1 MLSVKIKYRKFAE
14 IRLIKNAERGMA
26 NFTHLHV
33 HTQYSILDGACE
45 IGKLVKQTKELG
57 MDSLA
62 ITDHGNMYGVLDF
75 RNKCVKNGVKPIL
88 GCEMYVAPGSRFDKK
103 PMPSGARQRNNH
115 LILLAK
121 NMEGYQNLI
130 KLDSLAFED
139 EAFHYKPRID
149 KELLFK
155 YSKGLICSSACLA
168 GVIPQLLLNGEDEK
182 AEAMAL
188 EYKEVFGDDYYIEVQ
203 RHLINAD
210 QKIVDPKLITLAKKL
225 DIKLLATN
233 DVHFIHKEDFEGHR
247 ILLCVNTG
255 KKLSEETK
263 MTYTGEEWLKS
274 PQQME
279 ELFKDIPESI
289 SNTQEVVDKVEV
301 YELERKPILPV
312 FDIPESFGKLD
323 DYYEKY
329 PIDKVKEDLEQSL
342 IKRNKLSLD
351 ATQEEKAKAVDK
363 TLKDKG
369 GYEKQV
375 RTIFDFE
382 YLRYLTYE
390 GAKKRYGEP
399 LTKEVIERIDTELD
413 TIGWMGFPGYFLI
426 VQDFINYSRNNLGVV
441 VGPGRGSAAGS
452 VVAYCLGIT
461 QIEPMKYDLLF
472 ERFLN
477 PDRIS
482 LPDIDVDFDDEGREK
497 TLHYVQQKYGVTHV
511 AQITTFGSMAAKS
524 AIKDVARVLDLP
536 LADSNRLAGYVPSKP
551 GTTLEKA
558 IKESSDLANVLQNG
572 TKLEKEVL
580 KYAQQLEGSLRSTGV
595 HACGIIIGPDD
606 ISNYVPL
613 TRPKGSDMMATQFEG
628 KLIESVGMIK
638 MDFLG
643 LANLSII
650 KDACENIRKSHGI
663 TVDIDN
669 ISLEDKE
676 TLELFARG
684 DTTATFQFESEGMKS
699 HLQNL
704 KPDKFE
710 DLIAM
715 NALYRPGPMS
725 YIPSFIDRKHGREEI
740 KYDFPQM
747 QKYLSDTYGITV
759 YQEQV
764 MQLSRMLAN
773 FTPGQADTLRKA
785 MGKKKLDLMAELKEK
800 FDTGCKENGL
810 DKEKTDKIWA
820 DWEKFASYAFNK
832 SHATCYAYVAFQTG
846 YLKAHYP
853 AEYMSAVLTHN
864 LKDIANIT
872 KYIADC
878 QKHDI
883 EVLGPDVN
891 ESDVNF
897 MVNAKGQILFG
908 LAAIKSVGLSVAQ
921 AIIAEREKNGPY
933 KSAVDFIERNTFAS
947 NTERQTINRKEIE
960 SLVKSGAFDCFGDIH
975 RAQYLNVDQNG
986 TMFIEKLIKYCL
998 KEKEHSLASQTSLFG
1013 GMEEQDEALS
1023 ITYPDCEP
1031 LTQLEKLKFEK
1042 EMIGFYISG
1051 HPLDIYEHE
1060 IETFAHSTLNELD
1073 DLENLL
1079 KTQKIEHSFAGI
1091 IMDVGESEGKNG
1103 NRYGYFTLE
1112 DKEGSHRFLL
1122 YGQDYL
1128 NYAKFLK
1135 QGLYIYVK
1143 GMVVE
1148 RTFSNKTTGTQVRR
1162 VEFRI
1167 SKMELLEDMF
1177 TKYAKGVQMNVFTET
1192 IDDDFIKDIVQLA
1205 KKNGGQSK
1213 LSFNIYDKENDIST
1227 TLQAHKH
1234 KVAAHE
1240 FLQTIKPMIK
1250 NGRIESIKIEAAKV

>member
-1 MLSVKIKYRKFAE
+1 
-14 IRLIKNAERGMA
+14 MA

-45 IGKLVKQTKELG
+45 IGKLIKKTKELG

-88 GCEMYVAPGSRFDKK
+88 GCEMYVAPGSRYDKK
-103 PMPSGARQRNNH
+103 PTPSGARQRNNH

-130 KLDSLAFED
+130 KLDSLAFD
-139 EAFHYKPRID
+139 DAAFHYKPRID
-149 KELLFK
+149 KELLFQ
-155 YSKGLICSSACLA
+155 YSKGLICSSACVA
-168 GVIPQLLLNGEDEK
+168 GIIPRLLLNGEDEK
-182 AEAMAL
+182 AEKMAL
-188 EYKEVFGDDYYIEVQ
+188 EYKEVFGEDYYIELQ
-203 RHLINAD
+203 RHIKNEE
-210 QKIVDPKLITLAKKL
+210 QKIVTPKLVALAKKL

-233 DVHFIHKEDFEGHR
+233 DVHFINEDEFQAHR

-255 KKLSEETK
+255 KTLKEETK
-263 MTYTGEEWLKS
+263 MAYTGEEWLKS
-274 PQQME
+274 PEQMA
-279 ELFKDIPESI
+279 ELFEDLPESI

-312 FDIPESFGKLD
+312 FDIPESFGKLE
-323 DYYEKY
+323 DYFDKY
-329 PIDKVKEDLEQSL
+329 PLEKVKKDLEQSL
-342 IKRNKLSLD
+342 VKRDKLKAD
-351 ATQEEKAKAVDK
+351 ATEEERQKIIDK
-363 TLKDKG
+363 TLEDKG

-382 YLRYLTYE
+382 YLRFLTYE

-399 LTKEVIERIDTELD
+399 LQKEVIERIDTELD

-426 VQDFINYSRNNLGVV
+426 VQDFINYSRDNLGVV

-461 QIEPMKYDLLF
+461 QVEPMKYDLLF

-536 LADSNRLAGYVPSKP
+536 LPDSNRLAGYVPSRP
-551 GTTLEKA
+551 GISLESA
-558 IKESSDLANVLQNG
+558 FKESPELANVLQYG
-572 TKLEKEVL
+572 KPLEKEVL
-580 KYAQQLEGSLRSTGV
+580 KYAQQLEGSLRNTGV

-684 DTTATFQFESEGMKS
+684 DTTATFQFESEGMKA

-725 YIPSFIDRKHGREEI
+725 YIPSFVDRKHGKEEI

-747 QKYLSDTYGITV
+747 EKYLKDTYGITV

-764 MQLSRMLAN
+764 MQLSRLLAN

-800 FDTGCKENGL
+800 FDVGCKENGL
-810 DKEKTDKIWA
+810 DKTITDRIWS

-864 LKDIANIT
+864 VKNIDNIT
-872 KYIADC
+872 LYIADC
-878 QKHDI
+878 QKHNI
-883 EVLGPDVN
+883 EVLGPNVN

-897 MVNAKGQILFG
+897 MVNSKGEILFG
-908 LAAIKSVGLSVAQ
+908 LAAIKSVGLAVAQ
-921 AIIAEREKNGPY
+921 TIIAEREKNGPY
-933 KSAVDFIERNTFAS
+933 KSAVDFIERNVFVGGSDKQA
-947 NTERQTINRKEIE
+947 INRKGIE
-960 SLVKSGAFDCFGDIH
+960 ALVKSGAFDCFDEAH
-975 RAQYLNVDQNG
+975 RAQYLYTDNNDVV
-986 TMFIEKLIKYCL
+986 FIEKLIKYCT
-998 KEKEHSLASQTSLFG
+998 KQREHTLAAQTSLFG
-1013 GMEEQDEALS
+1013 GEDDQGEALS
-1023 ITYPDCEP
+1023 ISYPDCEP
-1031 LTQLEKLKFEK
+1031 LSHLEKLRYER

-1051 HPLDIYEHE
+1051 HPLDVYENE
-1060 IETFAHSTLNELD
+1060 IKTFASNKLNELSD
-1073 DLENLL
+1073 NMEAFYKEKGNTVL
-1079 KTQKIEHSFAGI
+1079 SFAGI
-1091 IMDVGESEGKNG
+1091 ITEAREGQSKTG
-1103 NRYGYFTLE
+1103 KRQGFFTLE
-1112 DKEGSHRFLL
+1112 DKNGTHRFALF
-1122 YGQDYL
+1122 GQDYL
-1128 NYAKFLK
+1128 NYSKFLK
-1135 QGLYIYVK
+1135 DGLYVYLRGSVI
-1143 GMVVE
+1143 E
-1148 RTFSNKTTGTQVRR
+1148 RTFTDKNTEEKTVRYD
-1162 VEFRI
+1162 FKI
-1167 SKMELLEDMF
+1167 SKMDLLEDMF
-1177 TKYAKGVQMNVFTET
+1177 KNYAKGVRLSLKVEDIDEVFVKNITS
-1192 IDDDFIKDIVQLA
+1192 LA
-1205 KKNGGQSK
+1205 RKNSGTAVVLFRLFDEK
-1213 LSFNIYDKENDIST
+1213 NNIYS
-1227 TLQAHKH
+1227 TLQAKKH
-1234 KVAAHE
+1234 KVDVHS
-1240 FLQTIKPMIK
+1240 FLQALKPMI
-1250 NGRIESIKIEAAKV
+1250 NQDIIRDFKVELMKF

>member
-1 MLSVKIKYRKFAE
+1 
-14 IRLIKNAERGMA
+14 MA

-45 IGKLVKQTKELG
+45 IGKLIKKTKELG
-57 MDSLA
+57 MNSLA

-75 RNKCVKNGVKPIL
+75 RNKCVKNDVKPIL
-88 GCEMYVAPGSRFDKK
+88 GCEMYVAPGSRYDKK
-103 PMPSGARQRNNH
+103 PTPSGARQRNNH

-121 NMEGYQNLI
+121 NIEGYQNLI
-130 KLDSLAFED
+130 KLDSLAFEE
-139 EAFHYKPRID
+139 EAFYNKPRID
-149 KELLFK
+149 KELLFQ
-155 YSKGLICSSACLA
+155 YSKGLICSSACVA

-182 AEAMAL
+182 AETMAL
-188 EYKEVFGDDYYIEVQ
+188 EYKEVFGDDYYIELQ
-203 RHLINAD
+203 RHIRNEE
-210 QKIVDPKLITLAKKL
+210 QKIVTPKLITLAKKL

-233 DVHFIHKEDFEGHR
+233 DVHFINESDFQAHK
-247 ILLCVNTG
+247 ILICVNTG
-255 KKLSEETK
+255 KTLKEETK
-263 MTYTGEEWLKS
+263 LAYTGEEWLKS
-274 PQQME
+274 PEQMA
-279 ELFKDIPESI
+279 ELFEDVPESI

-301 YELERKPILPV
+301 YELERKAILPV
-312 FDIPESFGKLD
+312 FDIPESFGKLE
-323 DYYEKY
+323 DYFEKY
-329 PIDKVKEDLEQSL
+329 PEEVVKKDIEQGL
-342 IKRNKLSLD
+342 IKRDKLKAD
-351 ATQEEKAKAVDK
+351 ATEEERQKLVEE

-369 GYEKQV
+369 GYQKQV

-399 LTKEVIERIDTELD
+399 LTQEVIERIDTELD

-426 VQDFINYSRNNLGVV
+426 VQDFINYSRNNLGVI

-461 QIEPMKYDLLF
+461 QVEPMKYDLLF

-536 LADSNRLAGYVPSKP
+536 LADSNRLASYVPSRP
-551 GTTLEKA
+551 GISLESAFKESPELADVLQRGTNLEKQ
-558 IKESSDLANVLQNG
+558 VLQ
-572 TKLEKEVL
+572 
-580 KYAQQLEGSLRSTGV
+580 YAQQLEGSLRSTGV

-650 KDACENIRKSHGI
+650 KDACENIKKSHGI

-684 DTTATFQFESEGMKS
+684 DTTATFQFESEGMKA

-704 KPDKFE
+704 RPDKFE

-725 YIPSFIDRKHGREEI
+725 YIPSFVDRKHGKEKIE
-740 KYDFPQM
+740 YDFPQM
-747 QKYLSDTYGITV
+747 EKYLKDTYGITV

-764 MQLSRMLAN
+764 MQLSRLLAN

-800 FDTGCKENGL
+800 FDEGCKDNGL
-810 DKEKTDKIWA
+810 DKTITDRIWS

-864 LKDIANIT
+864 LKNINNIT
-872 KYIADC
+872 IYIADC
-878 QKHDI
+878 QKHNI
-883 EVLGPDVN
+883 EVLGPNVN

-897 MVNAKGQILFG
+897 MVNAKGEILFG
-908 LAAIKSVGLSVAQ
+908 LAAIKSVGMSVAQ
-921 AIIAEREKNGPY
+921 TIIAEREKKGPY
-933 KSAVDFIERNTFAS
+933 KSAVDFVERNIFFEDSSKQA
-947 NTERQTINRKEIE
+947 INRKGIE
-960 SLVKSGAFDCFGDIH
+960 ALVKSGAFDCFKEAH
-975 RAQYLNVDQNG
+975 RAQYLYTDNNG
-986 TMFIEKLIKYCL
+986 VMFIEKLIKYCA
-998 KEKEHSLASQTSLFG
+998 KQREHSLASQTSLFG
-1013 GMEEQDEALS
+1013 GDEEQDETLS
-1023 ITYPDCEP
+1023 ISYPDCEP
-1031 LTQLEKLKFEK
+1031 LTHLEKLRFEK

-1051 HPLDIYEHE
+1051 HPLDDWNNE
-1060 IETFAHSTLNELD
+1060 IKTFATDNFSELPNND
-1073 DLENLL
+1073 SDLEAFYRKRGSTPL
-1079 KTQKIEHSFAGI
+1079 HFAGI
-1091 IMDVGESEGKNG
+1091 ITEAYEGQTKTG
-1103 NRYGYFTLE
+1103 NKYGSFTIE
-1112 DKEGSHRFLL
+1112 DKEGSHRFSLF
-1122 YGQDYL
+1122 GQDYV
-1128 NYAKFLK
+1128 NYGKYLK
-1135 QGLYIYVK
+1135 EKLYVYLR
-1143 GMVVE
+1143 GMVQESVYP
-1148 RTFSNKTTGTQVRR
+1148 NKKTGEKTIIYK
-1162 VEFRI
+1162 FRI
-1167 SKMELLEDMF
+1167 TKIELLEDMF
-1177 TKYAKGVQMNVFTET
+1177 KNYAKGVKLDMNVEDV
-1192 IDDDFIKDIVQLA
+1192 DDSFIKDIISLA
-1205 KKNGGQSK
+1205 RKNSGK
-1213 LSFNIYDKENDIST
+1213 AIVSFRLYDSQNGISS
-1227 TLQAHKH
+1227 TLQARKH
-1234 KVAAHE
+1234 KVDIHD
-1240 FLQTIKPMIK
+1240 FLQAIKPML
-1250 NGRIESIKIEAAKV
+1250 NSGRIKDYTVETTMF